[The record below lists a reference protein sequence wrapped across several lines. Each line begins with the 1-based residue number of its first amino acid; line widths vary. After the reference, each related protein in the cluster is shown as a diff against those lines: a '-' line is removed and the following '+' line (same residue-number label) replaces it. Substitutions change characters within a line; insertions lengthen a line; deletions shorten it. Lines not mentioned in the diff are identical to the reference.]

1 MKVTMMLADSAQ
13 AVGGKLYILGGG
25 WSVIGPD
32 PAPSALA
39 IKIEV
44 PWGEANRKHQLL
56 MSLLDADEQPVRIG
70 DQVVELR
77 GEFEVG
83 RPPGVPVGTPLD
95 TTLAVNIGPLPL
107 EPGKRYVWKLSID
120 EQSQEDWNV
129 GFNTRPRPPKGII
142 IPPTLG
148 R

>member
-1 MKVTMMLADSAQ
+1 MKVTIMLADAAQ

-32 PAPSALA
+32 PSPSAIAL
-39 IKIEV
+39 KIEV
-44 PWGEANRKHQLL
+44 PWGEANIKHHLTMQ
-56 MSLLDADEQPVRIG
+56 LLDADGRPVRLG
-70 DQVVELR
+70 DQPIEFK

-95 TTLAVNIGPLPL
+95 ATMAINLGPLPL
-107 EPGKRYVWKLSID
+107 EPGRRYTWKLSID
-120 EQSQEDWNV
+120 DASREEWSV
-129 GFNTRPRPPKGII
+129 GFNTRPRLPQAP
-142 IPPTLG
+142 PPTIA

>member
-13 AVGGKLYILGGG
+13 AVDGKLYILGGG
-25 WSVIGPD
+25 WSVTGPD

-44 PWGEANRKHQLL
+44 PWVEANIQHQLVI
-56 MSLLDADEQPVRIG
+56 SLLDADEQPVRIG
-70 DQVVELR
+70 DQVVELK
-77 GEFEVG
+77 GGFEVG

-95 TTLAVNIGPLPL
+95 ATLAISIGPIPL
-107 EPGKRYVWKLSID
+107 ERGKRYIWRLAID
-120 EQSQEDWNV
+120 GNSREDWSV
-129 GFNTRPRPPKGII
+129 AFNTRTQPPQQGMIV
-142 IPPTLG
+142 